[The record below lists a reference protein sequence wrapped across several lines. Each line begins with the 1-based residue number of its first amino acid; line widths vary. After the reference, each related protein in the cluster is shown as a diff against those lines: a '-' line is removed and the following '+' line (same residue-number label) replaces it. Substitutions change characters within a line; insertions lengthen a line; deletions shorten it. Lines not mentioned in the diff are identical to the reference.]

1 MSEKISYEN
10 LIEILDPKKTGD
22 HAWFLSLLDDEA
34 QKSYE
39 NEHLD
44 AVMRM
49 LCYLRIRPHK
59 NAIKAAQEEIRGLE
73 KDGNTAENYESSPNE
88 YIHGASTDNWLF
100 LNATV
105 NPESISTEQTA
116 DIIFKLYL
124 YNSNPISY

>member
-73 KDGNTAENYESSPNE
+73 KDGNTAENYVKIRNLLAEMEEEGNKIQSFRPQLNQ
-88 YIHGASTDNWLF
+88 WFF
-100 LNATV
+100 LL
-105 NPESISTEQTA
+105 
-116 DIIFKLYL
+116 LYRQ
-124 YNSNPISY
+124 